1 MQSVHSEL
9 RDAFDDQVR
18 RNITPDGSGAT
29 AESGEDYVRRVAND
43 GPGWC
48 EVCWSSLDP
57 VTADEAIAAQIE
69 FYRSRDLS
77 FVWRVYDYDQPTDLG
92 ERLTKAGLIESG
104 TSAVMIAETSR
115 LSREPVL
122 PEGTELLHV
131 SDEAG
136 VDLLIDV
143 HESVFGHSHEELRRS
158 VLRRL
163 DIAPEETDMFV
174 VMAGG
179 VPVSS
184 SRIEFLPASEFAA
197 LWGGSTVPEWRGKGI
212 YRALVFRRAQLAH
225 EKGYR
230 YLMVMASDNSRPIL
244 SLLGFEIISRVTTY
258 SWKPDSAPDEDGAPL
273 LG

>member
-1 MQSVHSEL
+1 MPSERQL
-9 RDAFDDQVR
+9 RDAFDEEVR
-18 RNITPDGSGAT
+18 RNVTLDGSGAS
-29 AESGEDYVRRVAND
+29 AEYDLNYVRRVAND
-43 GPGWC
+43 GFGWS
-48 EVCWSSLDP
+48 EVCWSSLDAM
-57 VTADEAIAAQIE
+57 TADEAIAAQIE
-69 FYRSRDLS
+69 FYRSRNQS
-77 FVWRVYDYDQPTDLG
+77 FVWRVYDYDQPADLG
-92 ERLTKAGLIESG
+92 ERLVDAGFIESG
-104 TSAVMIAETSR
+104 ASAVMIAETSQ

-158 VLRRL
+158 ILRRL
-163 DIAPEETDMFV
+163 DVAPQETDMFV
-174 VMAGG
+174 VMAGE

-184 SRIEFLPASEFAA
+184 SRIEFLPATDFAA

-225 EKGYR
+225 ERGYR

-258 SWKPDSAPDEDGAPL
+258 SWKPNSVPGEAQ
-273 LG
+273 